1 VEGHLFLA
9 ASGYPHRWLVP
20 SPQHTKLTKQDL
32 IIGCDVMAHIGAAV
46 FDFSR
51 QQIRLRDRTRKVDY
65 LFEMSGHNKCII
77 KTAGPKWWA
86 LGYADPRFGW
96 PQAPP
101 PPPGGGGDD
110 GGNGGDDDQG
120 GNDPY
125 EGYVTDEDHDT
136 PDQYEPQEYAPQAGE
151 RPEQDADDL
160 QDEPVGHDD
169 LPEMQGPQRSV
180 TQSPRTPVSVPS
192 HGNSPS
198 NSAAGDG
205 QAQYEPQARRNP
217 NRSVRRQT
225 QDFQAGPAP
234 RQ

>member
-1 VEGHLFLA
+1 VGLSFVVGQQVASVTALLDTGADVSLMSFQAARRMNLTIKQLQNRIFITQADQTLIEFSGYVEGHLFLA

-32 IIGCDVMAHIGAAV
+32 IIGCDVMAHIWAAV

-77 KTAGPKWWA
+77 KTHGPKWWA

-96 PQAPP
+96 PEAPP

-120 GNDPY
+120 PSKL
-125 EGYVTDEDHDT
+125 TF
-136 PDQYEPQEYAPQAGE
+136 
-151 RPEQDADDL
+151 
-160 QDEPVGHDD
+160 
-169 LPEMQGPQRSV
+169 
-180 TQSPRTPVSVPS
+180 TPVFLQFHSYS
-192 HGNSPS
+192 KNSIPVFW
-198 NSAAGDG
+198 
-205 QAQYEPQARRNP
+205 RK
-217 NRSVRRQT
+217 V
-225 QDFQAGPAP
+225 
-234 RQ
+234 